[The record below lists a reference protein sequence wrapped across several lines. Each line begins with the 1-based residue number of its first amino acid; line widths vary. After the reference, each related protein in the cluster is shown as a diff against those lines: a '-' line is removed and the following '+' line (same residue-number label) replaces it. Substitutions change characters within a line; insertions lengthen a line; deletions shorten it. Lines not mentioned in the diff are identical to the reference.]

1 MIRNPA
7 LIRIVAVRILPP
19 GVEILAAAPAFQATP
34 LSNRAPS
41 LNHSDNQDD
50 QSDHQE
56 NVDVPIQCVG
66 CHHSKSP
73 HHQQNHE
80 YRHQHLLVL
89 PSIYFRRLRSN
100 RSAKRSTCKMISR
113 ETLWPRRD
121 LTNME
126 GRFSVKNILL
136 ASGIGL
142 LLMGAVSA
150 QETPRFTFN
159 VGAGFT
165 QPVGATG
172 KQLNDG
178 WNLGAGVGY
187 NFHPRFG
194 ALVQFSD
201 TRSDINTATLNTLGF
216 PGGNVNVWSL
226 TLDPIVHTN
235 PRGPVDLYFI
245 GGGGLYNW
253 RQEFTE
259 PGIGTFTGFDPF
271 FGFFQAEVPTTNVL
285 SSYSVN

>member
-1 MIRNPA
+1 
-7 LIRIVAVRILPP
+7 
-19 GVEILAAAPAFQATP
+19 
-34 LSNRAPS
+34 
-41 LNHSDNQDD
+41 
-50 QSDHQE
+50 
-56 NVDVPIQCVG
+56 
-66 CHHSKSP
+66 
-73 HHQQNHE
+73 
-80 YRHQHLLVL
+80 
-89 PSIYFRRLRSN
+89 
-100 RSAKRSTCKMISR
+100 
-113 ETLWPRRD
+113 
-121 LTNME
+121 
-126 GRFSVKNILL
+126 VKNTLL
-136 ASGIGL
+136 ASGIGI
-142 LLMGAVSA
+142 LLMGAISA

-201 TRSDINTATLNTLGF
+201 TRSDINTATLNMLGF

-245 GGGGLYNW
+245 GGGGLYHW

-285 SSYSVN
+285 SSYSVNKPGVNGGMGLAFGTRWKLKFYAEARYHRIIFGNFHADMVPVTFGVRW